1 MSGLPKL
8 YPMCDMKN
16 FWDHWNISG
25 PQRFKKKKKFK
36 NQGKKINLKIF
47 LKKGKSVSSQLVN
60 HSMN

>member
-8 YPMCDMKN
+8 YAMCDMKN
-16 FWDHWNISG
+16 FWDHWNFSG
-25 PQRFKKKKKFK
+25 PQRLKKKKIQKTR
-36 NQGKKINLKIF
+36 KKINLKIF

>member
-16 FWDHWNISG
+16 FWDHWNFSG
-25 PQRFKKKKKFK
+25 PQRFNSK
-36 NQGKKINLKIF
+36 NSKNKKKINLKIF